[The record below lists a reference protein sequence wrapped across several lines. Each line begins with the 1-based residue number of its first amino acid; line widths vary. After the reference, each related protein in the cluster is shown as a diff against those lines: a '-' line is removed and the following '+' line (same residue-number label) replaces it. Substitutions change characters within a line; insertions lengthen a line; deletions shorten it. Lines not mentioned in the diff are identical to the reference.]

1 MAIATPTLYLDTET
15 LQTGDTA
22 PFITGLDNFTKALKY
37 YKDPEK
43 RNMILNQLF
52 QEGQMAD

>member
-1 MAIATPTLYLDTET
+1 
-15 LQTGDTA
+15 
-22 PFITGLDNFTKALKY
+22 LDNFTKALKY

-43 RNMILNQLF
+43 KNMILNQLF